1 MLELFE
7 KEKVEL
13 NTSQLSDVVEM
24 FEKKDLLDEQEDQA
38 EEKESSTTSGQ
49 TLETSKKADGIE
61 KT

>member
-38 EEKESSTTSGQ
+38 EEKESSATSGQ